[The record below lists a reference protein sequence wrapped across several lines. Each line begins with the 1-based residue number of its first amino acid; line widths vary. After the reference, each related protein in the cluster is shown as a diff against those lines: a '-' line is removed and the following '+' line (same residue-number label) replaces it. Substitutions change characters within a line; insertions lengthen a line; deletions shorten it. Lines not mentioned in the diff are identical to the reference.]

1 MNVNGFS
8 TFAQGCYMKPSY
20 IFFNSTTAALCIFC
34 SFKNFSVQ
42 KSAGLPLEI
51 FTLFKNFNMHGH
63 HKIHPLPP
71 ALSPHSL
78 LTAWPASGYSKQTS
92 GTVRGLSRISLLV
105 TCLRVMWQPAHGT
118 DFQPPSGFFWVS
130 PLHRPIISDMIPFT
144 CMSLLSLSP
153 IVGISCLREPSFRK
167 VSKSGGM
174 SLPFASL
181 STSIRI
187 RSTCPTVFIKGHS
200 SCVFVRRLGVLHTLY
215 QRLS

>member
-1 MNVNGFS
+1 MSMVFQPLLRVVS
-8 TFAQGCYMKPSY
+8 WSSVIYFLIQPQQPFVFFALLKTFLCKKAQNY
-20 IFFNSTTAALCIFC
+20 
-34 SFKNFSVQ
+34 
-42 KSAGLPLEI
+42 PLRYLH
-51 FTLFKNFNMHGH
+51 FFKNFNMHGH

-105 TCLRVMWQPAHGT
+105 TCLRVMCQPAHGA

-130 PLHRPIISDMIPFT
+130 PLLRPIISDMIPFT

-167 VSKSGGM
+167 VSKSGGCPCLSHLFLPVSGSAPPARP
-174 SLPFASL
+174 SL
-181 STSIRI
+181 
-187 RSTCPTVFIKGHS
+187 
-200 SCVFVRRLGVLHTLY
+200 
-215 QRLS
+215 